1 MKTSINKSQFFDE
14 FARMGRKTQFSYAAL
29 GMLFDYLE
37 AYEEDT
43 GEEIELDVIAICC
56 DFSEEY
62 CDDIAANYNIDISE
76 CIDEVS
82 TVEAVREYLNDRT
95 TVVGTLENGNIIYS
109 PF

>member
-1 MKTSINKSQFFDE
+1 MKTSINKLQFFDE

-62 CDDIAANYNIDISE
+62 CEEIAKNYNIDVSD
-76 CIDEVS
+76 CIDEVGMVE
-82 TVEAVREYLNDRT
+82 TVCKYLQDRT
-95 TVVGTLENGNIIYS
+95 TVIGTTNDGNIIYAQ
-109 PF
+109 F